1 MATIKHDQ
9 MVKDYWN
16 SYQRRAW
23 INLIIWSLGIS
34 FVVMVILFLSAIIKF
49 DLIALWVS
57 FLILAVVFLSL
68 KLLVFEILLVPLHQL
83 ADALTHVSDEPN
95 AVEPPH
101 PNSKHARA
109 NGLAPLLELIYKL
122 GANYDPGVKQS
133 AKQSEVEKGLHHS
146 RSSVVI
152 CSENGEVTFASHAA
166 PIMTDPKGRI
176 RLKLQ
181 FSDSDSLEKW
191 ASQVSADDVRAEKNW
206 HRIASDPVGVEDRR
220 IFDIAASYEKGSEA
234 PFVIMLIDQT
244 DSYQPEDDQLDFIAF
259 AAHELRG
266 PVTVIRGYLDVLL
279 QELDGNLSNDHRQLF
294 DRLAVSANRLSGYIA
309 NILNASRYD
318 QHHMRIQLVELSVGS
333 VYGLIKDDMELR
345 ASIQNRLLAV
355 DIADNLPTVAA
366 DASTLSEVLSNLIDN
381 ALKYSH
387 DGGVVTVRAS
397 ASDQFVQIDII
408 DQGIGMPPN
417 VVANLFHK
425 FYRSHRSRET
435 VSGSGIGLY
444 ISKAIIESCGGT
456 IDVRSKEGIGTTI
469 SFTLPTYS
477 SVADKLVESNH
488 SNQEILLTN
497 RGGWIQNHN
506 KYRG

>member
-1 MATIKHDQ
+1 MAALKTHQ
-9 MVKDYWN
+9 MVKQYWSN
-16 SYQRRAW
+16 YHKRAW
-23 INLIIWSLGIS
+23 ANLLIFSLIITLLVVGILLLADHLALNLTTLAAGALI
-34 FVVMVILFLSAIIKF
+34 FLVVA
-49 DLIALWVS
+49 
-57 FLILAVVFLSL
+57 LSL
-68 KLLVFEILLVPLHQL
+68 RMLVFEIMLVPLHQL
-83 ADALTHVSDEPN
+83 ADALTHVSGEPN

-109 NGLAPLLELIYKL
+109 NGLTPLLELIYKL
-122 GANYDPGVKQS
+122 GANYDPGSKQS

-166 PIMTDPKGRI
+166 PIVTDPKGRI

-181 FSDSDSLEKW
+181 FSDSDSIENW
-191 ASQVSADDVRAEKNW
+191 ASQVSADDVHAEKNW

-234 PFVIMLIDQT
+234 PFVFILIDQT

-294 DRLAVSANRLSGYIA
+294 DRLAVSTNRLSGYIA

-318 QHHMRIQLVELSVGS
+318 QRHMRIQLVELSVGS

-345 ASIQNRLLAV
+345 AAIQNRQLAV
-355 DIADNLPTVAA
+355 DIPNNLPTVAA

-387 DGGVVTVRAS
+387 DEGVVTVSAS

-456 IDVRSKEGIGTTI
+456 VDVRSKEGVGTTI
-469 SFTLPTYS
+469 SFTLPTYQ
-477 SVADKLVESNH
+477 SVADKLASSGNSNH
-488 SNQEILLTN
+488 EILMTN